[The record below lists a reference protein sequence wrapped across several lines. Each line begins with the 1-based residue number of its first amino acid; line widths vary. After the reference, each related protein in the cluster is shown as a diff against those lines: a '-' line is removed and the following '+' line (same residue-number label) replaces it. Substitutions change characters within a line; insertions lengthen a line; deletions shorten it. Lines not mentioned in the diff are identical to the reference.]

1 MNSSKI
7 NTMNPIPE
15 NEMERLIALSKLDLD
30 YTDLEGSLSDL
41 TRLAAKIAGTE
52 TSLVNLIDN
61 FTQ

>member
-1 MNSSKI
+1 
-7 NTMNPIPE
+7 MNPIPE